1 MFIWILIVI
10 FIWIVMPI
18 HSRIEGAKGKIK
30 VKSPVKAV
38 TKTVEKAPV
47 KAVTKTVE
55 KAPVKAVVKTV
66 EKVPVKEVAKA
77 APVKEVAKK
86 AKKKG
91 PMKKITKGISK
102 AANKVG
108 GSIAKIATAALGPD
122 AQKVLKNMGVIKKAL
137 NAFIKK

>member
-10 FIWIVMPI
+10 FIWILIPM
-18 HSRIEGAKGKIK
+18 HSRIEGAKGKLK

-47 KAVTKTVE
+47 KAVA
-55 KAPVKAVVKTV
+55 KA
-66 EKVPVKEVAKA
+66 VPVKEVAKA
-77 APVKEVAKK
+77 VPVKEVAKK

>member
-10 FIWIVMPI
+10 FIWILMPI

-38 TKTVEKAPV
+38 TKTVEKA
-47 KAVTKTVE
+47 
-55 KAPVKAVVKTV
+55 
-66 EKVPVKEVAKA
+66 VPVKEVT
-77 APVKEVAKK
+77 KEVSKK

-91 PMKKITKGISK
+91 PMKKITKGVSK

-108 GSIAKIATAALGPD
+108 GSIAKIATAGLGPD
-122 AQKVLKNMGVIKKAL
+122 AQRVLKNMGVIKKAL
-137 NAFIKK
+137 NSFIKK

>member
-10 FIWIVMPI
+10 FIWILIPM
-18 HSRIEGAKGKIK
+18 HSRIEGAKGKLK

-47 KAVTKTVE
+47 KAVA
-55 KAPVKAVVKTV
+55 KA
-66 EKVPVKEVAKA
+66 VPVKEVAKA
-77 APVKEVAKK
+77 VPVKEVAKAVPVKEVAKK

>member
-30 VKSPVKAV
+30 VKS
-38 TKTVEKAPV
+38 PV